1 MLPRTWNRPYLGY
14 NPRTR
19 DRELGPVAD
28 LANKE
33 RVFSDSEIYSPCFPR
48 GRPGPLVDISARVRA
63 MKAEFAEYRNQQLEE
78 QQKLKSGLLELK
90 IFEATA
96 ESSSSKPRS
105 PTSPTPTTT
114 HLATA
119 TAARTNTPPSP
130 EEIAAGALLASERL
144 ESII

>member
-14 NPRTR
+14 NPRSR

-90 IFEATA
+90 NFEATA

-105 PTSPTPTTT
+105 PTSPPPTTT
-114 HLATA
+114 HLATT

-130 EEIAAGALLASERL
+130 EEIAAGALASERL

>member
-28 LANKE
+28 LAKQE

-48 GRPGPLVDISARVRA
+48 GRPGPAVDISARVRA
-63 MKAEFAEYRNQQLEE
+63 MKLEFAEYRTQQLEE
-78 QQKLKSGLLELK
+78 KQKLKEDLK
-90 IFEATA
+90 KSEH
-96 ESSSSKPRS
+96 ESNPQSKS
-105 PTSPTPTTT
+105 PPPLTT
-114 HLATA
+114 HLPSS
-119 TAARTNTPPSP
+119 ARTTSP
-130 EEIAAGALLASERL
+130 HDIAAGASPSERL